1 MVAFRK
7 TSVVLLASTFALALA
22 MDTADARRGGTG
34 GARAG
39 GGGMRASA
47 VGTRGGFANRA
58 HVSRPIAGTGRF
70 AGNGVVGGGRWNGN
84 RPGYGYRPGYGLG
97 AAAVAGAAV
106 GAGLAYSNCYG
117 GNCGD
122 GYYNARYDNGY
133 GVYASGGGYYNT
145 GYESGYGAYASGGD
159 GSNAYASAGYATAV
173 GDTSDAYILNGTTIS
188 EADAIAYC
196 AQRFRSYDAASQ
208 TFLSYSGERKSC
220 PQ

>member
-7 TSVVLLASTFALALA
+7 TSVVLLASTFVLALA
-22 MDTADARRGGTG
+22 IDTADARRAG

-39 GGGMRASA
+39 GGGVR
-47 VGTRGGFANRA
+47 VGAGGVRGGYGGRA
-58 HVSRPIAGTGRF
+58 HVSQPIAGTGRF
-70 AGNGVVGGGRWNGN
+70 AGNRVGWGGGY
-84 RPGYGYRPGYGLG
+84 RPGYGAGYRPGYGLG

-122 GYYNARYDNGY
+122 GYYGAAYDN
-133 GVYASGGGYYNT
+133 
-145 GYESGYGAYASGGD
+145 GYGAYASGDD
-159 GSNAYASAGYATAV
+159 GSNAYASAAYTAAPD
-173 GDTSDAYILNGTTIS
+173 DTGSDYILNGAYMS

-196 AQRFRSYDAASQ
+196 AQRFRSYDSASQ